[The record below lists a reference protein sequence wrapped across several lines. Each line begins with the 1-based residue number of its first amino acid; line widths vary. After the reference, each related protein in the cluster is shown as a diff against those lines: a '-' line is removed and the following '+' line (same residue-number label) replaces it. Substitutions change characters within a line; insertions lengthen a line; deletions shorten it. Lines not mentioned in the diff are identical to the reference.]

1 MAGKGG
7 IVWRTSPTDLGK
19 RITILGEEID
29 AGVLR
34 VAQVIADEV
43 QQYMVSNH
51 KWTNRSFEAE
61 DNLRGEAVRLAE
73 HLVAIYAVS
82 GAPHG
87 VFLEMEGSS
96 PDPKWGIIP
105 EALQQAYPRVMQ
117 ELAGLMGSRG

>member
-1 MAGKGG
+1 MG
-7 IVWRTSPTDLGK
+7 IVWTTSPADLGR
-19 RITILGEEID
+19 RIEILAEGLDDKI
-29 AGVLR
+29 LR

-43 QQYMVSNH
+43 QAYMVANH
-51 KWTNRSFEAE
+51 RWVNRSHEAE
-61 DNLRGEAVRLAE
+61 ENLRGEAVRLAE

-105 EALQQAYPRVMQ
+105 EALQQAYPRVMA
-117 ELAGLMGSRG
+117 ELAGLLGSRG